1 MQVKQR
7 KESLKMKFGIDS
19 KEKLVTHWLLN
30 DLETAKAVGEET
42 RKLLDGA
49 PLCRNSP
56 ALEAKVTV
64 NGVELPFEAFEKWLS
79 KFVESNVNEA
89 LERFSDLDK
98 EVERRMKK
106 RIEEEVQP
114 ILDKLDSF
122 RNKLAEVDSLI
133 VPYWER

>member
-1 MQVKQR
+1 
-7 KESLKMKFGIDS
+7 MKFGINS

-49 PLCRNSP
+49 PLYGNSP
-56 ALEAKVTV
+56 VLEAKVTV

-106 RIEEEVQP
+106 RIEEEVHLFLTSWIASAISWQRS
-114 ILDKLDSF
+114 IL
-122 RNKLAEVDSLI
+122 
-133 VPYWER
+133 